1 LKPTPGMH
9 RSTGRIRSRQ

>member
-1 LKPTPGMH
+1 MH